1 MAKLQS
7 RSMKVQRRS
16 RRSATRAA
24 RAHTALGI
32 SILFRAKPKHV
43 FLPYALRASTQ
54 STDSREV
61 SLSPP
66 TCAQPSRLVSLG
78 PGGIP
83 EGADT
88 KKAHLPLY
96 RLLYVS
102 LVPRHGARIV
112 RELNCRRYSEPVL
125 RQHQSRS

>member
-1 MAKLQS
+1 MRGEPNSELRTPNSK
-7 RSMKVQRRS
+7 RIK
-16 RRSATRAA
+16 
-24 RAHTALGI
+24 
-32 SILFRAKPKHV
+32 FRAKPKRV
-43 FLPYALRASTQ
+43 FLPYAVRASTQ
-54 STDSREV
+54 STDPREV

-66 TCAQPSRLVSLG
+66 TCAQPGRLVSLG

-83 EGADT
+83 ERADP
-88 KKAHLPLY
+88 KKAHLPFD
-96 RLLYVS
+96 RLFHVS